1 MLSMKK
7 LALTTAS
14 VCAVLGL
21 AAPSTVAAQ
30 APAAAP
36 PAAAPARP
44 APIIAWAPK
53 PNAMTPLVA
62 PNKVH
67 TKLSDVLAKH
77 RGQASWVEPIVRDK
91 DFSADYV
98 AMAPGQKTKTQF
110 YADDRAAWIV
120 QDGAIRFTIE
130 GQEPFIAT
138 KGFLVQTP
146 YRVPF
151 TLESVGDKPSLH
163 FALRRTGAIPMY
175 PENETPGTA
184 PAGETYQKVS
194 FTGRGSYDDVNKP
207 YLDFEKDVVNGTKR
221 GGAFVS
227 DANTFVNVIRGN
239 AQPRAPD
246 TNRGHFH
253 MNYAEFWL
261 VLEGKIDYLI
271 EGVPFFTADQGD
283 IVYAPAGRWHRA
295 SWSSQGT
302 TSTRLAINPRPAGL
316 HNYAPE
322 AGARQ

>member
-7 LALTTAS
+7 IALASAGA
-14 VCAVLGL
+14 CAVLAL
-21 AAPSTVAAQ
+21 AVPAVATAQ
-30 APAAAP
+30 SAAPAAAP
-36 PAAAPARP
+36 PARP
-44 APIIAWAPK
+44 TPIIAWAPK
-53 PNAMTPLVA
+53 PNALKPLEA
-62 PNKVH
+62 PNKIH
-67 TKLSDVLAKH
+67 TKLSDILAKH
-77 RGQASWVEPIVRDK
+77 RGKASWVEPVVRNA

-98 AMAPGQKTKTQF
+98 AMAPGEKTKTQF

-130 GQEPFIAT
+130 GQEPFVAT
-138 KGFLVQTP
+138 KGFLVQVP
-146 YRVPF
+146 FRVPF

-163 FALRRTGAIPMY
+163 FAVRRTGAIPLF
-175 PENETPGTA
+175 PENVTPDAA

-194 FTGRGSYDDVNKP
+194 FTGKGAYDDVNRP
-207 YLDFEKDVVNGTKR
+207 YLDFQKEIVNGTRR

-227 DANTFVNVIRGN
+227 DANTFVNIIRGP
-239 AQPRAPD
+239 AQQRAPD

-253 MNYAEFWL
+253 MNYDEFWL

-271 EGVPFFTADQGD
+271 EGVPFFTADEGD
-283 IVYAPAGRWHRA
+283 IVLAPVGRWHRA

-302 TSTRLAINPRPAGL
+302 TSTRLAINPRPSGL
-316 HNYAPE
+316 HNYAAE